1 MSRPQG
7 HRKSHSTSA
16 LSFLAS
22 QPQPSSSQSSRSK
35 DAPSDGKLKYRSRR
49 SLLPSVNESEPT
61 SASMTCLPGLTTA
74 PDPGTPVGG
83 EGMRRTKSNQS
94 HVSTDRS
101 RRQSKS
107 HSAAEVE
114 KMERGEGAGMG
125 MGMGMRRERS
135 VEEGLESWLSDIKS
149 LRSSSRRRLAALKHI
164 ERYLVEI
171 CVNKDEMKLG
181 ELVSKQIHQALLS
194 LLTRH
199 TSTISQKSSH
209 TSLPVNDELAMSLVP
224 EIEVVASILQGFCCL
239 SRRCKETV
247 GESWVMEMFIDLLL
261 LLRSQPPM
269 TEHSKAIAYTILELL
284 FCILVDSPKNARTYE
299 KLGGLEAVTRVLKGT
314 GVTKDVRMKCIEF
327 LYFYL
332 LPEQN
337 DPQRTVSSSSS
348 SSSSSNSSSLFPPS
362 PLLTSQSSIYIPA
375 IRNLNDSHSPK
386 GHPKELAD
394 LDMPFVPMTPRKAPQ
409 PNLGYLTPAVRKSSV
424 CTSNSSTPNLPT
436 VPASPRVPISQSTTS
451 RGLAAMLDEMDGPS
465 MPTPRS
471 SRSHRSTSEDER
483 SGVGLGLGLPK
494 SASGLDRSD
503 ISHKVDSPSGFI
515 DPFNLTSSSERSH
528 SGSSGSSGSSTI
540 VPISTSRSISRSNT
554 QPSLT
559 LTDSNGLPRSPSISS
574 MRRSSVRRVSK
585 SPLIQSNVPE
595 QDESAVPVSVP
606 RTPKIRHSRTQ
617 SHLSGLPAGS
627 MAGVPP
633 VPPLPSSS
641 RTPSSK
647 PRAFP
652 AELTRGIPP
661 SASSPSLGGITPL
674 GASKRIPSDKRNPN
688 AVMNSRKEV
697 GLGKDKV
704 LKDEKKRVK
713 DVRSVDEKKEM
724 LGMWL
729 GNVDQLVQGVEKVSF
744 WGSIGNKGKVGR

>member
-7 HRKSHSTSA
+7 HRKSQSTSA

-22 QPQPSSSQSSRSK
+22 HSSSSSFSSSSSSHTPQIPRIK
-35 DAPSDGKLKYRSRR
+35 DTPSASEARKYRSRQ
-49 SLLPSVNESEPT
+49 SQSHLPSVNESEPSD
-61 SASMTCLPGLTTA
+61 SASMPALPGLTTT
-74 PDPGTPVGG
+74 PSPGTPGG

-94 HVSTDRS
+94 HISGRDRD
-101 RRQSKS
+101 RRRSKS

-114 KMERGEGAGMG
+114 RMKKSEVMG
-125 MGMGMRRERS
+125 VGMRKERS
-135 VEEGLESWLSDIKS
+135 VDEGLDGWLSDIKS
-149 LRSSSRRRLAALKHI
+149 LRSSSRLRLSALKRV

-171 CVNKDEMKLG
+171 CLSKDDLKL
-181 ELVSKQIHQALLS
+181 EDLLSKQIHQTLLS

-199 TSTISQKSSH
+199 TSTLSQKSSH
-209 TSLPVNDELAMSLVP
+209 TSLPANDETAVGLIP
-224 EIEVVASILQGFCCL
+224 ELEVVASILQGLCCL
-239 SRRCKETV
+239 SRRCKEMV

-261 LLRSQPPM
+261 LLRSQLPI
-269 TEHSKAIAYTILELL
+269 TEISKAIAYTILELL

-337 DPQRTVSSSSS
+337 DPQRAVSTSSS
-348 SSSSSNSSSLFPPS
+348 SSSSSNESSLFPPS
-362 PLLTSQSSIYIPA
+362 PLSTSQNSIDLPKIGHA
-375 IRNLNDSHSPK
+375 ENAHSPP

-409 PNLGYLTPAVRKSSV
+409 PNLGYLTPATRKSSV
-424 CTSNSSTPNLPT
+424 CTSNSSTPSLPT
-436 VPASPRVPISQSTTS
+436 VPASPRVPISQSSTS
-451 RGLAAMLDEMDGPS
+451 RGLAAMLDEMDSSS
-465 MPTPRS
+465 MATPRS
-471 SRSHRSTSEDER
+471 SRSNRITGEDDK

-494 SASGLDRSD
+494 NTSGIVRSK
-503 ISHKVDSPSGFI
+503 ISERTDSTAGPGFI
-515 DPFNLTSSSERSH
+515 DPFNLASTSERSH
-528 SGSSGSSGSSTI
+528 SGSSGSSTI
-540 VPISTSRSISRSNT
+540 VPSSTSRSISRSST

-559 LTDSNGLPRSPSISS
+559 LTDTNGLPRSPSISS
-574 MRRSSVRRVSK
+574 VRRSSVRRVSK
-585 SPLIQSNVPE
+585 SPLIQSNLPE
-595 QDESAVPVSVP
+595 EESVP

-617 SHLSGLPAGS
+617 SHLSGLPS
-627 MAGVPP
+627 TSNVPP
-633 VPPLPSSS
+633 VPPLPQSS

-661 SASSPSLGGITPL
+661 SASSPSLGGVTPL
-674 GASKRIPSDKRNPN
+674 GASKRIPSDKRNPMMS
-688 AVMNSRKEV
+688 ARKDTVAEE
-697 GLGKDKV
+697 GMKHD
-704 LKDEKKRVK
+704 KKRVK

-729 GNVDQLVQGVEKVSF
+729 GNVEQLVQGVEKVSF
-744 WGSIGNKGKVGR
+744 WGSIGNKGKAGR

>member
-7 HRKSHSTSA
+7 HRKSQSTSA

-35 DAPSDGKLKYRSRR
+35 DTPSDGKSKYRSRR
-49 SLLPSVNESEPT
+49 SLLPSVNESEPI

-74 PDPGTPVGG
+74 PNPGTPVGG
-83 EGMRRTKSNQS
+83 EGMRRTRSNQS
-94 HVSTDRS
+94 HVSTERS
-101 RRQSKS
+101 SRQSKS

-114 KMERGEGAGMG
+114 KMKRGEGAGIATG
-125 MGMGMRRERS
+125 TGMRRERS
-135 VEEGLESWLSDIKS
+135 VEEGLESWLSDVKS

-199 TSTISQKSSH
+199 TSTLSQKSSH
-209 TSLPVNDELAMSLVP
+209 TSLPVNDELAVSLVP
-224 EIEVVASILQGFCCL
+224 EIEVAASILQGLCCL

-261 LLRSQPPM
+261 LLRALPPM

-362 PLLTSQSSIYIPA
+362 PLLTSQSSMYIPT
-375 IRNLNDSHSPK
+375 IGNPNDNHSPK
-386 GHPKELAD
+386 IHPKKLAD

-409 PNLGYLTPAVRKSSV
+409 PNLGYLTPATRKSSV
-424 CTSNSSTPNLPT
+424 CTSNSSTPSLPT

-465 MPTPRS
+465 MATPRS

-494 SASGLDRSD
+494 STSGLDRSD
-503 ISHKVDSPSGFI
+503 IPHKVDSPSGSI
-515 DPFNLTSSSERSH
+515 DPFTLTSSSERSH
-528 SGSSGSSGSSTI
+528 SGSSGSSTI

-559 LTDSNGLPRSPSISS
+559 LTDSNGLPRSPSVSS

-585 SPLIQSNVPE
+585 SPLIQSNLPE
-595 QDESAVPVSVP
+595 HDERAVPVSVP

-617 SHLSGLPAGS
+617 SHLSGLPAVS
-627 MAGVPP
+627 GVPP

-674 GASKRIPSDKRNPN
+674 GASKRIPSDRRNPN

-697 GLGKDKV
+697 GLGRDKV
-704 LKDEKKRVK
+704 MKDEKKRVK

-744 WGSIGNKGKVGR
+744 WGSIGHKGKVGR